1 MLDEAGAAAA
11 IALGGAAD
19 DSRAGPNI
27 ACGRGA
33 DPLHQKDGA
42 LLPRVLGDETRRRA
56 LARAANNDRLIAAGP
71 EIAFA
76 RWVMGD
82 CRPDNSARPLSNTRG
97 DGRPTAP
104 PARCNSRWSQKSEDF
119 MGERLRSVAN
129 VPPLCGNDNDSAGG
143 EGRTLFSLFC
153 ALCPPGAF
161 AASSRLLIGSHGFTI
176 KQSAKPRLTFN
187 GVETSDSIRRGKHG
201 IQGMLKSPAPT
212 PYAVRCWST
221 TSLVA
226 VCSEWRERTSPKK
239 ERGREG
245 CCSRLFVTFNWNTI
259 CLADLPHL
267 ISVRA

>member
-1 MLDEAGAAAA
+1 MAGATSSDVGEARWPLLDEAGAAAA

-33 DPLHQKDGA
+33 DPLHQKPGA

-97 DGRPTAP
+97 DGRSTAP

-161 AASSRLLIGSHGFTI
+161 PHHHAALDRLSRLHNQAVSQAAL
-176 KQSAKPRLTFN
+176 
-187 GVETSDSIRRGKHG
+187 D
-201 IQGMLKSPAPT
+201 IQ
-212 PYAVRCWST
+212 
-221 TSLVA
+221 
-226 VCSEWRERTSPKK
+226 WR
-239 ERGREG
+239 
-245 CCSRLFVTFNWNTI
+245 
-259 CLADLPHL
+259 
-267 ISVRA
+267 